1 MTSRWRPL
9 SDPAGEQ
16 PRRLG
21 ESLARYRTALS
32 RVLEV
37 WREVVGE
44 SVAGHAQ
51 PVAVRKGT
59 LVVDVDDPVWATQLR
74 WLGDDLLGRLAEAV
88 GSPVAER
95 LEIRVGR
102 R

>member
-1 MTSRWRPL
+1 MSRWRPL
-9 SDPAGEQ
+9 SDPAGGQ
-16 PRRLG
+16 PRRVS
-21 ESLARYRTALS
+21 ESLGRYRTTLS
-32 RVLEV
+32 LVLDV
-37 WREVVGE
+37 WRDVVGE
-44 SVAGHAQ
+44 SVAGHAK
-51 PVAVRKGT
+51 PVAVRQGT

-95 LEIRVGR
+95 VEIRVGR